1 MQEYQNLLKTLKA
14 SLLKGLLLGL
24 GAMFLSSCA
33 TEAEI
38 AAANKIV
45 TATETEVIGCTFL
58 GNVDTGARGT
68 INNARFELKLDVS
81 ALGGTHLV
89 ETHAYSALIG
99 FYPDFG
105 VALSGRADWC
115 PEGKGPIVSSKK
127 AFLDTPTENLRM
139 YEGIHD

>member
-1 MQEYQNLLKTLKA
+1 MPKSINPLKTTL
-14 SLLKGLLLGL
+14 SKGLLLSL
-24 GAMFLSSCA
+24 GALFLCSCA

-68 INNARFELKLDVS
+68 INSARFELKLDVS

-105 VALSGRADWC
+105 VALSGRAYLC

-127 AFLDTPTENLRM
+127 AFLETPTENLRI